1 VGRIGTLYN
10 AVPGQNRKDLVEKW
24 AQDLYP
30 SLWAELEKFGQLTTK
45 EGHRLFKIQEE
56 EARA

>member
-45 EGHRLFKIQEE
+45 EGHRLFKIPEE